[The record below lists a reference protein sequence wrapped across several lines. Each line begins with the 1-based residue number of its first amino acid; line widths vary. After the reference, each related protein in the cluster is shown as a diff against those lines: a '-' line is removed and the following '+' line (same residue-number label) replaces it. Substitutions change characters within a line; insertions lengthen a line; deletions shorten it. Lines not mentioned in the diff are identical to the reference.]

1 MISKYFSIIGL
12 HFLISSTTLA
22 TSEII
27 HFPSQKTENTLPEA
41 QCINK
46 KGILVLAH
54 GKASHRHGDH
64 DHENHLNSMPID
76 INSNT
81 TPKVDWEDTVLNL
94 TVEASTKIPYPLEV
108 AFGMWDHDNFQKAV
122 THLGH
127 QKVCFLE
134 IIPLFISDH
143 SDVIRAQKYQFHLSE
158 TNPLPFE
165 LKRVELPS
173 SIQMVR
179 YQSALNDDQTLSQII
194 QKRALE
200 MSQNSQQEELIL
212 VAHGPNGDEDD
223 LLWLRDLNTHSNRIQ
238 IPFSKIH
245 VVTLRDDAPEPI
257 QEKKTQELRGYVQ
270 GALSQGKTPLLLP
283 VLIAPGG
290 IEDGI
295 KERLQSLQYRF
306 SNHMIAPDPLLIE
319 WLIERATL

>member
-1 MISKYFSIIGL
+1 MISKYFSIIVL
-12 HFLISSTTLA
+12 HSLVSSIVLA
-22 TSEII
+22 TSEIVT
-27 HFPSQKTENTLPEA
+27 FPSEKIVNTLPEA
-41 QCINK
+41 QCLNK

-54 GKASHRHGDH
+54 GKANHGHGDH
-64 DHENHLNSMPID
+64 VHEKPLSPMAFNSD
-76 INSNT
+76 DT
-81 TPKVDWEDTVLNL
+81 HPKVDWEDTVLNL
-94 TVEASTKIPYPLEV
+94 TDEASTKIPYPLEV
-108 AFGMWDHDNFQKAV
+108 AFGMWDYDNFQKAV

-173 SIQMVR
+173 SVQMVR
-179 YQSALNDDQTLSQII
+179 YQSALNDDQTLSRII
-194 QKRALE
+194 QKRAFE

-223 LLWLRDLNTHSNRIQ
+223 LLWLRDLNMHSSRIQ
-238 IPFSKIH
+238 IHFSKIH
-245 VVTLRDDAPEPI
+245 IVTLRDDAPKPI
-257 QEKKTQELRGYVQ
+257 QEKKTQELRNYVQ
-270 GALSQGKTPLLLP
+270 EALTQGKTPLLLP

-295 KERLQSLQYRF
+295 KDRLQGLQYRF

-319 WLIERATL
+319 WLVERATL